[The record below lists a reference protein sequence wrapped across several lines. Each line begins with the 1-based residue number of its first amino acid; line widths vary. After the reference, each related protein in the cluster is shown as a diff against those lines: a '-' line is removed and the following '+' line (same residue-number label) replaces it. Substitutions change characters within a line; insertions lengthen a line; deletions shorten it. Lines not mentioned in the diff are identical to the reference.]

1 MIDELKAEGFEGES
15 ASVEAETRG
24 GEASIEDQGQS
35 KAEVGSS
42 ELKIFRATRQEEI
55 LKIKDISHQF
65 HGESRYAH
73 LEFSEEKFIRAFTK
87 AIRNPHDTL
96 AVYVQYK
103 GETVAV
109 LNAGAGDYYLGV
121 GGRMVTI
128 YVMYVSAKVRH
139 TLLGGKVGVK
149 LLRIVSDWAKSQD
162 AKEIHIHSTS
172 GIEPERTDKLL
183 TRMGFKTIGGN
194 YVFTR

>member
-1 MIDELKAEGFEGES
+1 MIDELSAEGMDNQAMS
-15 ASVEAETRG
+15 DEAALPNSDISTDNQNQTEP
-24 GEASIEDQGQS
+24 SN
-35 KAEVGSS
+35 GSHG
-42 ELKIFRATRQEEI
+42 LKIFRATRQEEI
-55 LKIKDISHQF
+55 LKIKDISLEF

-73 LEFSEEKFIRAFTK
+73 LAFSEEKFIRAFTK

-96 AVYVQYK
+96 AIYVQYR

-149 LLRIVSDWAKSQD
+149 LLRIVSDWAKSQH

-183 TRMGFKTIGGN
+183 TRMGFKVIGGN
-194 YVFTR
+194 YVVGV